1 MTLDIDLT
9 CDGFLGGRLRIWQP
23 KDGFRAST
31 DAVLLA
37 ASVPSKPGQTAL
49 DLGCGVG
56 TAGLC
61 LAYRTQAC
69 VSGLELDPATARL
82 AQRNGSANGLP
93 LSIHTG
99 DVAQMPASL
108 RAESFDHVLCNPPY
122 YAAGGGTSAHNPTR
136 ETALREK
143 LPLQIWLDAATR
155 RVKPGGTVSFILAA
169 DRLPDL
175 MAAMDDRLGSG
186 KVLPLAPRIGRPAKR
201 VIFQAQ
207 KAARGPFILLA
218 PFILHDGETHG
229 EDTPDETP
237 LARSILRDGTGLPL

>member
-1 MTLDIDLT
+1 MNSIMELT
-9 CDGFLGGRLRIWQP
+9 CDGFLGGRLRVWQP

-37 ASVPSKPGQTAL
+37 ASVPGKPGQTVL

-61 LAYRTQAC
+61 LAYRTQAR
-69 VSGLELDPATARL
+69 VSGLELDKSTADL
-82 AQRNGSANGLP
+82 ARRNGRENDLP
-93 LSIHTG
+93 LNVHTG
-99 DVAQMPASL
+99 DVGQMPARL

-122 YAAGGGTSAHNPTR
+122 YAAGGGTSAHNPAR
-136 ETALREK
+136 EAALREK

-155 RVKPGGTVSFILAA
+155 RVKPGGTVNFIVAA

-186 KVLPLAPRIGRPAKR
+186 KVLPLAPRVGRPAKR

-207 KAARGPFILLA
+207 KAARGPFVLLA
-218 PFILHDGETHG
+218 PFVLHDGETHG
-229 EDTPDETP
+229 EDAPDETP
-237 LARSILRDGTGLPL
+237 LARSILRDGTDLPL